1 MQPSPIPTSPG
12 ASACGAMDLGREH
25 HPPAPHPVERPQ
37 RVPDRAE
44 HPQLES
50 LPEALQLALT
60 RLRQRIA
67 GLGPVVVAYS
77 GGVDSSLVAAIAAEQ
92 LGACALAV
100 TGVSPAL
107 APHLLEEARLQARW
121 LGLAHREVATAE
133 LEDPSYSSNPANRC
147 YACKRE
153 LHGLLAAL
161 VGELSKPPGAAGE
174 WASGAGAEWTTG
186 AGAAR
191 EPAAQ
196 VLDGVNLD
204 DLGDHRPGIQAARE
218 RGVLSPLAELGI
230 DKAGVRAISR
240 ALGFPWWDKPA
251 QPCLASRFPYGEAI
265 TAQRLRRVAAAEAWL
280 HQRGFQELRVRS
292 QGETARIE
300 LPQQRIGELL
310 EPRAR
315 HELVQTFR
323 ELGFSAV
330 SLDLEGL
337 VSGKLNREL
346 VSAIQA

>member
-1 MQPSPIPTSPG
+1 M
-12 ASACGAMDLGREH
+12 
-25 HPPAPHPVERPQ
+25 ERQQ
-37 RVPDRAE
+37 RVPGPVE

-50 LPEALQLALT
+50 LPEALQRGLT

-67 GLGPVVVAYS
+67 ALGPVVVAYS
-77 GGVDSSLVAAIAAEQ
+77 GGVDSTLVAAIAAEQ
-92 LGACALAV
+92 LGDGALAV

-121 LGLAHREVATAE
+121 LGITHRELATAE
-133 LEDPSYSSNPANRC
+133 LDDPTYASNPANRC

-153 LHGLLAAL
+153 LHSLLATL
-161 VGELSKPPGAAGE
+161 VAELAGPAGE
-174 WASGAGAEWTTG
+174 QACG
-186 AGAAR
+186 AGAAPG
-191 EPAAQ
+191 PAAQ

-204 DLGDHRPGIQAARE
+204 DLDDHRPGIQAARE

-280 HQRGFQELRVRS
+280 RQRGFQELRVRS

-315 HELVQTFR
+315 QELVQTFR

-346 VSAIQA
+346 VAAAQG